1 MFLTRFILLFL
12 ASISLACASPGA
24 FNFRF
29 DKAPLAQVAKVV
41 FGEVLS
47 RSYILEDSITDKEVS
62 IRLEQMPPEKILP
75 VFRSYLAA
83 NGVFISEQQGVFF
96 LTSGQ
101 KPDSFV
107 YVPKNREASYISKVL
122 RPYLQLL
129 SRSAPVAAHVPGDIR
144 PVTSPVTAEVVQEGQ
159 GGREEQKL
167 ESIVFSGF
175 PAELEKIR
183 SFLEK
188 IDTPPGEVLVKASVF
203 EVSTNAVESSA
214 VDLVL
219 GLIKST
225 KGAGLSI
232 VQGADASNSLKL
244 KLGDVSAVFSAL
256 SSDSRFSLLSS
267 PVVRIRSGGRSRFV
281 AGADVPVLGAVTY
294 QGDKLVQSVEYRTSG
309 VVLELS
315 PVVREGVTDLS
326 IVQQISQ
333 FVPTQNG
340 VNSSPTLTKREV
352 STDVTVSGDEL
363 IILGGLDEVTNKTG
377 GAGLSFLPAVFGS
390 SRSESS
396 RTELLILLNV
406 QRI

>member
-1 MFLTRFILLFL
+1 MFFTRFIFLFL
-12 ASISLACASPGA
+12 VFIASAWAAPGA
-24 FNFRF
+24 VNFRF

-41 FGEVLS
+41 FGEVLA
-47 RSYILEDSITDKEVS
+47 RSYILEDSITEKEVS
-62 IRLEQMPPEKILP
+62 IRLEQIAPDKLFP

-83 NGVFISEQQGVFF
+83 NGVYISDQQGVLF

-107 YVPKNREASYISKVL
+107 YVPRNRDAAYISKVL

-129 SRSAPVAAHVPGDIR
+129 SRGPVSAVPGAESRSVSAQVVQDGQGVQGGEKEAPV
-144 PVTSPVTAEVVQEGQ
+144 
-159 GGREEQKL
+159 
-167 ESIVFSGF
+167 ESLVFSGY
-175 PAELEKIR
+175 PPDLEKIR

-232 VQGADASNSLKL
+232 VQGADATNALKL

-340 VNSSPTLTKREV
+340 VNGSPTLTKREV